1 MTRVQT
7 CALPISTP
15 LACFIIPLG
24 DEYGTQALNIAA
36 KLRDEGF
43 RVDLAFGNRSLKGAM
58 KAADKSGAQFAFV
71 LGERESQGNSVE
83 LKELSSGQVQSVKL
97 EQLASV
103 LGASAGIS
111 QPKADSTVKSK
122 GA

>member
-1 MTRVQT
+1 
-7 CALPISTP
+7 
-15 LACFIIPLG
+15 
-24 DEYGTQALNIAA
+24 
-36 KLRDEGF
+36 
-43 RVDLAFGNRSLKGAM
+43 M

-71 LGERESQGNSVE
+71 LGERESHCNSVE